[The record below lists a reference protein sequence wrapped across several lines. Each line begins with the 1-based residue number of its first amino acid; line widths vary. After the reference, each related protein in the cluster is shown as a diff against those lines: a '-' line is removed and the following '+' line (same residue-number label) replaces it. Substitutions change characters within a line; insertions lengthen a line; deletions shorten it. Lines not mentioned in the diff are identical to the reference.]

1 MKDFTAQQKE
11 IVARKLGYDG
21 PMQGFDEFIASSP
34 ALEAKYSAITGKYA
48 ERMAKGGLVK
58 TKRNYRVGGDLN
70 VKYQRDG
77 EEGMGVGMP
86 SSGDRTLTDDSLPT
100 LNPPTTPAAP
110 VATPVDLEKYQSGF
124 NEDGSPNY
132 VGAPLG
138 YGNNPQ
144 EDFKYDLMQ
153 QGENVDGTPIYIR
166 VPKGAAGNAALQP
179 AAGPATPTTSA
190 APATG
195 GSAPTAPVPV
205 AGKAS
210 QVTAAQMAPT
220 DAQKISTESRAGET
234 ATQVTGAATATA
246 GQATATQTGPAAIYE
261 ASKAAPAVGEAL
273 AGVTGAT
280 GAVSKEAQVTA
291 AQGQVSK
298 ESIAAAQKVGEEYK
312 QEVVAGKR
320 EMGAGEMITPVTDAT
335 AVKATAAQTA
345 APTAVTAAQ
354 GVVQENQL
362 VKAAQIAEKD
372 MAQATAITSA
382 GLAPDAKVVAAR
394 LEKFTVD
401 DGTLAKAAQGD
412 VSAQAT
418 VQGQLTE
425 LMKSFDDGATPAW
438 AAGAMRAANAAMAS
452 RGLGGSSMAATA
464 IFQAAMESA
473 LPIAAQDAKTFETM
487 GLQNLNNRQQTS
499 LANAAAQQGLSLA
512 NLNNEQQARLQNA
525 ASSFQLQSQNLSNMQ
540 QTMLANTQI
549 RATLQGQNLSNQQQ
563 SAVVNAARYAEQ
575 ANINLNNVQ
584 QTALHNSAMQVQ
596 VDIAN
601 TTNRQQTAL
610 ANAQIE
616 AALQGKILDNRQQAA
631 VLNADKVSQAANL
644 TFTAE
649 QQAKL
654 HNSEMLKSIGL
665 AELSASQ
672 SATIA
677 NAATYAAMDTA
688 NLNARQQ
695 AAVAN
700 AQAFLAMDMK
710 NLDNTQQTILFKAQ
724 ATTQALLADTAS
736 ANAAKQFN
744 AASENQVTQFNATM
758 ATQVSQFNA
767 AQTTAVSQFNT
778 DQTNSIAKFNTEAQ
792 NQRQSFNA
800 SQRLVID
807 QSNAQ
812 WQREISTANT
822 AATNAAN
829 SLNAQ
834 LSQNITLAEYNN
846 QTQLYRD
853 SVSFAWQQAQN
864 DQDRANKLAITAMQ
878 AEATVNAGVGAAKT
892 TAKGNLL
899 GTAAKAAA
907 MFFLSDE
914 RMKDIQ
920 GPITNALDKIKEI
933 GGYSYTYKVE
943 AEPFGYNSTITTMGV
958 LAGQVKKVLPEAV
971 KPASFNSTF
980 DVVDYAAVN
989 GLLVAAV
996 NELITKV
1003 DLLSTRLNEL
1013 EKK

>member
-70 VKYQRDG
+70 AKYQIDG
-77 EEGMGVGMP
+77 QEGMGVGLP
-86 SSGDRTLTDDSLPT
+86 SSGDKTLTDDDLPT
-100 LNPPTTPAAP
+100 LNPPTTSAPAAP
-110 VATPVDLEKYQSGF
+110 AKEPTYEEML
-124 NEDGSPNY
+124 
-132 VGAPLG
+132 AMG
-138 YGNNPQ
+138 YG
-144 EDFKYDLMQ
+144 
-153 QGENVDGTPIYIR
+153 DGGIDEEGKTVWIFGGKPTA
-166 VPKGAAGNAALQP
+166 PTA
-179 AAGPATPTTSA
+179 PTTSA
-190 APATG
+190 PSTTGASTPAVTPT
-195 GSAPTAPVPV
+195 GSAAPVV
-205 AGKAS
+205 GEAS
-210 QVTAAQMAPT
+210 QVTAAQITPT

-246 GQATATQTGPAAIYE
+246 GQATATQTGPAATYE
-261 ASKAAPAVGEAL
+261 ASKAAPAIGEAL
-273 AGVTGAT
+273 AGVTAAKGE
-280 GAVSKEAQVTA
+280 VSKEAQVTA
-291 AQGQVSK
+291 AQ
-298 ESIAAAQKVGEEYK
+298 
-312 QEVVAGKR
+312 AG
-320 EMGAGEMITPVTDAT
+320 
-335 AVKATAAQTA
+335 
-345 APTAVTAAQ
+345 PTALTGAADR
-354 GVVQENQL
+354 
-362 VKAAQIAEKD
+362 AAQIAEAQTVKAPEDRKLEEGEKVSGSAVD
-372 MAQATAITSA
+372 MAKVDKE
-382 GLAPDAKVVAAR
+382 LAQ
-394 LEKFTVD
+394 
-401 DGTLAKAAQGD
+401 AKAAEGT
-412 VSAQAT
+412 VTEEMT
-418 VQGQLTE
+418 VQGQLTK
-425 LMKSFDDGATPAW
+425 LTKDFDTKNPPPW
-438 AAGAMRAANAAMAS
+438 AAGALRAVAAEMGA
-452 RGLGGSSMAATA
+452 RGLGASSMAGAA
-464 IFQAAMESA
+464 LVQAALEKA
-473 LPIAAQDAKTFETM
+473 LPIASADAAIFQQVAT
-487 GLQNLNNRQQTS
+487 QNLSNRQQVAMLT
-499 LANAAAQQGLSLA
+499 AQQRAAFLGQEFDQNFQSRVINASKISDIANMNFNAKQQVALENSRLAQSVDLA
-512 NLNNEQQARLQNA
+512 NLNSKQAAFMAELAQTA
-525 ASSFQLQSQNLSNMQ
+525 TLETANLSN
-540 QTMLANTQI
+540 
-549 RATLQGQNLSNQQQ
+549 
-563 SAVVNAARYAEQ
+563 
-575 ANINLNNVQ
+575 
-584 QTALHNSAMQVQ
+584 
-596 VDIAN
+596 
-601 TTNRQQTAL
+601 
-610 ANAQIE
+610 
-616 AALQGKILDNRQQAA
+616 
-631 VLNADKVSQAANL
+631 
-644 TFTAE
+644 
-649 QQAKL
+649 
-654 HNSEMLKSIGL
+654 
-665 AELSASQ
+665 
-672 SATIA
+672 
-677 NAATYAAMDTA
+677 
-688 NLNARQQ
+688 RQQ

-724 ATTQALLADTAS
+724 TTTQALLSDTA
-736 ANAAKQFN
+736 ATNAAKQFN

-778 DQTNSIAKFNTEAQ
+778 DQTNSVAKFNAEAQ
-792 NQRQSFNA
+792 NQRQAFNA

-812 WQREISTANT
+812 WLREISTANT

-834 LSQNITLAEYNN
+834 LSQNMTLAEYNN

-853 SVSFAWQQAQN
+853 SVSFAWQEGQN
-864 DQDRANKLAITAMQ
+864 DEDRANKLAISEIQ
-878 AEATVNAGVGAAKT
+878 ADATRNAGVAAEKT
-892 TAKGNLL
+892 KAKGNLI

>member
-58 TKRNYRVGGDLN
+58 TKRNYRVGGDL
-70 VKYQRDG
+70 VAKYQMDG
-77 EEGMGVGMP
+77 GDGIMGVGMP
-86 SSGDRTLTDDSLPT
+86 SSGDKILPNDSVPSST
-100 LNPPTTPAAP
+100 PPTTPAAP
-110 VATPVDLEKYQSGF
+110 PPAPATKATPVDLDQYSSGYD
-124 NEDGSPNY
+124 EQGAPVY

-144 EDFKYDLMQ
+144 EDYKYDLMQ
-153 QGENVDGTPIYIR
+153 NGENVDGTPHYIK
-166 VPKGAAGNAALQP
+166 VPKGAAGNAALKPSEIQQATP
-179 AAGPATPTTSA
+179 AAPTTGGSTPAVAPTGSA
-190 APATG
+190 AP
-195 GSAPTAPVPV
+195 V
-205 AGKAS
+205 AGEAS
-210 QVTAAQMAPT
+210 QVTAAQITPT

-246 GQATATQTGPAAIYE
+246 GQATATQTGPAATYE
-261 ASKAAPAVGEAL
+261 ASKAAPAIGEAL
-273 AGVTGAT
+273 AGVTAAKGE
-280 GAVSKEAQVTA
+280 VSKEAQVTA
-291 AQGQVSK
+291 AQ
-298 ESIAAAQKVGEEYK
+298 
-312 QEVVAGKR
+312 AG
-320 EMGAGEMITPVTDAT
+320 
-335 AVKATAAQTA
+335 
-345 APTAVTAAQ
+345 PTALTGAADR
-354 GVVQENQL
+354 
-362 VKAAQIAEKD
+362 AAQIAEAQTVKAPEDRKLEEGEKVSGSAVD
-372 MAQATAITSA
+372 MAKVDKE
-382 GLAPDAKVVAAR
+382 LAQ
-394 LEKFTVD
+394 
-401 DGTLAKAAQGD
+401 AKAAEGA
-412 VSAQAT
+412 VTEEMT
-418 VQGQLTE
+418 VQGQLTK
-425 LMKSFDDGATPAW
+425 LTKDFDTKNPPPW
-438 AAGAMRAANAAMAS
+438 AAGALRAVAAEMGA
-452 RGLGGSSMAATA
+452 RGLGASSMAGAA
-464 IFQAAMESA
+464 LVQAALEKA
-473 LPIAAQDAKTFETM
+473 LPIASADAAIFQQVAT
-487 GLQNLNNRQQTS
+487 QNLSNRQQVAMLT
-499 LANAAAQQGLSLA
+499 AQQRAAFLGQEFDQNFQSRVINASKISDIANMNFNAKQQVALENSRLAQSVDLA
-512 NLNNEQQARLQNA
+512 NLNSKQAAFMAELA
-525 ASSFQLQSQNLSNMQ
+525 
-540 QTMLANTQI
+540 QT
-549 RATLQGQNLSNQQQ
+549 ATL
-563 SAVVNAARYAEQ
+563 E
-575 ANINLNNVQ
+575 
-584 QTALHNSAMQVQ
+584 
-596 VDIAN
+596 
-601 TTNRQQTAL
+601 
-610 ANAQIE
+610 
-616 AALQGKILDNRQQAA
+616 
-631 VLNADKVSQAANL
+631 
-644 TFTAE
+644 
-649 QQAKL
+649 
-654 HNSEMLKSIGL
+654 
-665 AELSASQ
+665 
-672 SATIA
+672 
-677 NAATYAAMDTA
+677 TA
-688 NLNARQQ
+688 NLNNRQQ

-710 NLDNTQQTILFKAQ
+710 NLDNAQQTVLFKAQ
-724 ATTQALLADTAS
+724 TTTQALLSDTA
-736 ANAAKQFN
+736 ATNAAKQFN

-778 DQTNSIAKFNTEAQ
+778 DQTNSVAKFNAEAQ
-792 NQRQSFNA
+792 NQRQAFNA

-834 LSQNITLAEYNN
+834 LSQNMTLAEYNN

-853 SVSFAWQQAQN
+853 SVSFAWQQGQN
-864 DQDRANKLAITAMQ
+864 DQDRANKLAISEIQ
-878 AEATVNAGVGAAKT
+878 ADATRNAGVAAEKT
-892 TAKGNLL
+892 KAKGNLI

-958 LAGQVKKVLPEAV
+958 LSGQVKKVLPEAV